1 MKKEIRYRLFG
12 LAGLL
17 GLLLLCITGCNK
29 DETQTKLRI
38 TRTEYVPEQQ
48 QKSYIGLGL
57 QDMIVTWQTTD
68 HVNVNNNDC
77 ILTNIQN
84 GDADANASTSSNGY
98 AAVYPYTGSMLTG
111 TGSSSTGGSVTISSS
126 QTYSEVTAGSTQK
139 IDAPMAGIMP
149 SGGGVLRMRNIASLL
164 RIAVMNGNENS
175 KTFTVNSITV
185 SASDGVKL
193 SGTQEFTFP
202 NSKDTRANDIGTGSL
217 SSGSN
222 VTLTGCSAA
231 GAIVAGGMKV
241 FNIVVAPYSDTSRLS
256 ITVNG
261 TLQGGSAK
269 DYTITQNTA
278 RTLSHGEVAVQF
290 FATNFDK
297 Q

>member
-12 LAGLL
+12 FAGLL

-29 DETQTKLRI
+29 DKTQTMLRI

-111 TGSSSTGGSVTISSS
+111 TGSSSTGGSVTISSR

-139 IDAPMAGIMP
+139 IDAPMAGIVP
-149 SGGGVLRMRNIASLL
+149 AGGGVLRMRNIASLL
-164 RIAVMNGNENS
+164 RVAVMNGNENKS
-175 KTFTVNSITV
+175 FTVSSITV
-185 SASDGVKL
+185 SASNSVNL

-202 NSKDTRANDIGTGSL
+202 GSKDTRANDIGTGSL

-290 FATNFDK
+290 FATNFDR
-297 Q
+297 

>member
-1 MKKEIRYRLFG
+1 MKIEIRYRLFG
-12 LAGLL
+12 FAGLL

-29 DETQTKLRI
+29 DETQTMLRI

-77 ILTNIQN
+77 SLTNIQN

-139 IDAPMAGIMP
+139 IDAPMAGIVP
-149 SGGGVLRMRNIASLL
+149 AGGGVLRMRNIASLL

-202 NSKDTRANDIGTGSL
+202 NSKDTRADDIRTGSL

-231 GAIVAGGMKV
+231 GAIAAGGMKV
-241 FNIVVAPYSDTSRLS
+241 FNIVVAPYSTDCMLT

-290 FATNFDK
+290 FATNFEK
-297 Q
+297 

>member
-12 LAGLL
+12 FAGLL

-29 DETQTKLRI
+29 DKTQTMLRI

-111 TGSSSTGGSVTISSS
+111 TGSSSTGGSVTISSR

-139 IDAPMAGIMP
+139 IDAPMAGIVP
-149 SGGGVLRMRNIASLL
+149 AGGGVLRMRNIASLL
-164 RIAVMNGNENS
+164 RVAVMNGNENKS
-175 KTFTVNSITV
+175 FTVSSITV
-185 SASDGVKL
+185 SASNSVNL

-202 NSKDTRANDIGTGSL
+202 GSKDTRANDIGTGSL

>member
-1 MKKEIRYRLFG
+1 M
-12 LAGLL
+12 
-17 GLLLLCITGCNK
+17 
-29 DETQTKLRI
+29 
-38 TRTEYVPEQQ
+38 
-48 QKSYIGLGL
+48 
-57 QDMIVTWQTTD
+57 
-68 HVNVNNNDC
+68 
-77 ILTNIQN
+77 
-84 GDADANASTSSNGY
+84 
-98 AAVYPYTGSMLTG
+98 
-111 TGSSSTGGSVTISSS
+111 
-126 QTYSEVTAGSTQK
+126 
-139 IDAPMAGIMP
+139 
-149 SGGGVLRMRNIASLL
+149 LRMRNIASLL
-164 RIAVMNGNENS
+164 RVAVMNGNENKS
-175 KTFTVNSITV
+175 FTVSSITV
-185 SASDGVKL
+185 SASNSVNL

-202 NSKDTRANDIGTGSL
+202 GSKDTRANDIGTGSL

-278 RTLSHGEVAVQF
+278 CTLSHGEVAVQF

>member
-29 DETQTKLRI
+29 DDTQTMLRI

-139 IDAPMAGIMP
+139 IDAPMAGIVP
-149 SGGGVLRMRNIASLL
+149 AGGGVLRMRNIASLL
-164 RIAVMNGNENS
+164 RVAVMNGNENKS
-175 KTFTVNSITV
+175 FTVSSITV
-185 SASDGVKL
+185 SASNSVNL

-202 NSKDTRANDIGTGSL
+202 GSKDTRANDIGTGSL

>member
-29 DETQTKLRI
+29 DDTQTMLRI

-68 HVNVNNNDC
+68 HVNVNNDDC

-139 IDAPMAGIMP
+139 IDAPMAGIVP
-149 SGGGVLRMRNIASLL
+149 AGGGVLRMRNIASLL
-164 RIAVMNGNENS
+164 RVAVMNGNENKS
-175 KTFTVNSITV
+175 FTVSSITV
-185 SASDGVKL
+185 SASNSVNL

-202 NSKDTRANDIGTGSL
+202 GSKDTRANDIGTGGL

-269 DYTITQNTA
+269 DYTITQSTA